1 MSNSGS
7 IFDQADSEVGAMAAL
22 KFFRL
27 GEKTRKIL
35 FLFVLVVFL
44 SLNALSYLGA
54 YVLTHYSS
62 AGHWGLGIPKSTS
75 STIPSDIGLEYVTQ
89 RIPINQTEWLET
101 WFIPTQMPVSSG
113 TVLLFPGNAGSK
125 AIQLLAP
132 AKVFHHLGY
141 DTLLID
147 FRGLGGSS
155 GNTTTL
161 GVREAK
167 DVALALTHAQRLNF
181 QRPFILYGVSMGSA
195 AILKAV
201 ADETVHPDAVIL
213 ELPFA
218 RLLDAV
224 RSRLRENWIPS
235 FPIAE
240 MIVFWGSVQHGING
254 FTHNPV
260 NYAKQVQCPALL
272 LHGKLDK
279 WITLAEIDRIFQ
291 NLQGS
296 KKLTIFPNAD
306 HSLLVTV
313 DKELWQRSVEQ
324 FLKRV

>member
-1 MSNSGS
+1 M
-7 IFDQADSEVGAMAAL
+7 QPL
-22 KFFRL
+22 KFSRL
-27 GEKTRKIL
+27 GRKNRKR
-35 FLFVLVVFL
+35 FFQVVLVVFL
-44 SLNALSYLGA
+44 SVNALSYVGA
-54 YVLTHYSS
+54 YALTHFSS
-62 AGHWGLGIPKSTS
+62 PGHLGLGLPRPTS
-75 STIPSDIGLEYVTQ
+75 SKLPSDVGFEYVTQ
-89 RIPINQTEWLET
+89 RISINQTEWLET
-101 WFIPTQMPVSSG
+101 WFIPAQRPVSTG

-125 AIQLLAP
+125 AKQLLAP
-132 AKVFHHLGY
+132 TEVFHRLGY

-147 FRGLGGSS
+147 FRGVGGSS

-167 DVALALTHAQRLNF
+167 DVALALSYAQRSNF

-201 ADETVHPDAVIL
+201 AHEKVNPDAVIL

-224 RSRLRENWIPS
+224 RSRLRAIRMPT

-240 MIVFWGSVQHGING
+240 MLVFWGSVQHRFNG

-260 NYAKQVQCPALL
+260 TYAKQVQCPALL
-272 LHGKLDK
+272 LHGRLDQ
-279 WITLAEIDRIFQ
+279 WTTVAEINEIFQ

-296 KKLTIFPNAD
+296 KELNIFPNAG
-306 HSLLVTV
+306 HNLLVTV
-313 DKELWQRSVEQ
+313 NKQRWQQSVDK
-324 FLKRV
+324 FLKNLSQ